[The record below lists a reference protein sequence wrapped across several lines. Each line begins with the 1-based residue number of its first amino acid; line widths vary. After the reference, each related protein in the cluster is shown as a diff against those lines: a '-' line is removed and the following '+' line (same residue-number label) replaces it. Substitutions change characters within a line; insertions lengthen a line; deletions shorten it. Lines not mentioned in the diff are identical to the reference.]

1 MLTVHLL
8 GHAHVTYNNRPVPLS
23 AKAVALITYLTI
35 EKLPQH
41 RERLADLLWNTPEA
55 RKNLRVELARIR
67 SAGLNL
73 FPLSRQLLYLEN
85 VETDLDGWL
94 SQLGTELDQ
103 AGLAQWLSTLR
114 GVPLSG
120 LEDLGSPA
128 FQEWID
134 HQRWVLTEQVEDVL
148 GRAYRQFQR
157 GGKGWATRAVA
168 ARAEA
173 LGFVHPGEFLA
184 DEGEPDADFPPV
196 AGAHGANDHGAAGQ
210 DARPELQSAGPARE
224 SALDQSAPDQLEP
237 GADLAAAGAGADG
250 PLHFSVPGREQGL
263 RRSLHRA
270 AQAPQVVVLHGPTGS
285 GKSYE
290 ADRALADE
298 GWLALRVSNSRAG
311 RLVVATLAQSLLAH
325 PFLAPPAGGDQAGVP
340 GDAAQRGVQGDAART
355 LQDVLL
361 RPGSLEEDLVKV
373 ATVLAPLPQPLAIV
387 LDHAHNAPVELA
399 SLLEFLLNV
408 PAACP
413 RALVMLSRTPPAQ
426 APLCRALLRR
436 FGESQSLVL
445 EVTPLSLSSVVQALG
460 ARGGLGGGLAAPG
473 IDLSGADLYAQAAA
487 LLQRS
492 GGNPLHLLAL
502 LAAGGLP
509 RPGAG
514 PIPLVGPG
522 AGGPPSPGRLPS
534 CMRDTY
540 LGEIDGWPAPLR
552 EALSHLSVIQGDFS
566 FTLTES
572 LPASARS
579 GLSAAALLRAALD
592 CRALVEAEA
601 PSALAW
607 PAFGPLGDVTR
618 SEPWYR
624 FRSEGLRIALAGL
637 LPQAERQALRRHL
650 AAELEASQPG
660 LALYYAERAG
670 ADQDAER
677 LRGVYRARLGA
688 GSPLLRSPAPASP
701 VPVKPV
707 PVKPAPA
714 SGAPGAPQAAQPL
727 HAHGVAERSVPE
739 PRRTRAAASAAVTW
753 QGYRLA
759 WEPGGW
765 LSVLSQGRYG
775 HPHTLRVHVP
785 VPAGLRDAPVL
796 TLRVVWRLDVFHGGH
811 ELGPSQVAFPL
822 RFAVPGADGA
832 RVLTPD
838 ATPDYAEEGQRQEV
852 HSDVTLGTWLRHDL
866 VFNLAGQPAER
877 LELHVRALDLAL
889 TIGELSLNGQPLLP
903 LAAAPERLG
912 VAGVREDRP
921 AAAPPLTVQ
930 R

>member
-8 GHAHVTYNNRPVPLS
+8 GHAHVTYNGRPVPLS

-85 VETDLDGWL
+85 VDTDLNSWL

-134 HQRWVLTEQVEDVL
+134 HQRWVLTEHVEEVL
-148 GRAYRQFQR
+148 GRAYRQFER
-157 GGKGWATRAVA
+157 GGKGWATRAIA

-173 LGFVHPGEFLA
+173 LGFVHPGEFAL
-184 DEGEPDADFPPV
+184 EGREPESAFLTAPAPV
-196 AGAHGANDHGAAGQ
+196 GARGAADQG
-210 DARPELQSAGPARE
+210 ARPESRPA
-224 SALDQSAPDQLEP
+224 EP
-237 GADLAAAGAGADG
+237 GHEADTALAPPATVGEAGA
-250 PLHFSVPGREQGL
+250 LHFSAPVREQSL
-263 RRSLHRA
+263 RRSLQRA
-270 AQAPQVVVLHGPTGS
+270 AQGPQVVVLHGPTGS

-290 ADRALADE
+290 ADRALAAED
-298 GWLALRVSNSRAG
+298 WLALRVSTSRAG

-325 PFLAPPAGGDQAGVP
+325 PFLAPPPAPAAAAFEAPPLSTQSPSAQPSGAQT
-340 GDAAQRGVQGDAART
+340 DAVRT

-373 ATVLAPLPQPLAIV
+373 ATVLATLPQPLAIV
-387 LDHAHNAPVELA
+387 LDHAHTAPVELA

-408 PAACP
+408 PAAHP
-413 RALVMLSRTPPAQ
+413 RALIMLSRTPPAQ

-436 FGESQSLVL
+436 FGEAQSLVL

-460 ARGGLGGGLAAPG
+460 ARGGLDLDPAA
-473 IDLSGADLYAQAAA
+473 SGADLYARAAVI
-487 LLQRS
+487 LQRS

-502 LAAGGLP
+502 LEEGGLP
-509 RPGAG
+509 QAGSALAAAARGAG
-514 PIPLVGPG
+514 ML
-522 AGGPPSPGRLPS
+522 AGGALPLGRLPS

-566 FTLTES
+566 FTLAES
-572 LPASARS
+572 LPDAARS
-579 GLSAAALLRAALD
+579 GLPAAALLREALD
-592 CRALVEAEA
+592 RRALIETEA
-601 PSALAW
+601 PSALGW
-607 PAFGPLGDVTR
+607 PAFGSLGDVTR
-618 SEPWYR
+618 SEPCYR

-650 AAELEASQPG
+650 AAQLEASQPG

-677 LRGVYRARLGA
+677 LRKAYRARLGP
-688 GSPLLRSPAPASP
+688 GSPLLRSLSRTGGPRAEPLPGPMAAQVLSAPALPARP
-701 VPVKPV
+701 V
-707 PVKPAPA
+707 
-714 SGAPGAPQAAQPL
+714 Q
-727 HAHGVAERSVPE
+727 GVTE
-739 PRRTRAAASAAVTW
+739 PRRTHAAASAAVTW

-775 HPHTLRVHVP
+775 HPHTLRVQVP
-785 VPAGLRDAPVL
+785 VPAGLRDVPVL

-832 RVLTPD
+832 RVLTPEP
-838 ATPDYAEEGQRQEV
+838 TPDYTEEGQRQVV
-852 HSDVTLGTWLRHDL
+852 HSDVALGTWMQHEL
-866 VFNLAGQPAER
+866 VFNLAGQAAER
-877 LELHVRALDLAL
+877 LELHARALDLAL
-889 TIGELSLNGQPLLP
+889 TVGELSLNGQPLLP
-903 LAAAPERLG
+903 LAAAPERVG
-912 VAGVREDRP
+912 VAGPQEDRF
-921 AAAPPLTVQ
+921 AAVPPLTVQ
-930 R
+930 L